1 MIVWA
6 GAFSAI
12 KRLVDGGVSA
22 SDVAV
27 ARYLVAAPGFAVALV
42 LTGGLPG
49 LTRRDAARVLSAGLL
64 VVAVYH
70 LALNQ
75 GERYTTAGTAAVII
89 AAAPG
94 ITLGLAVAL
103 GLEQFSLR
111 RVGGLGLAFGGVL
124 VVVLLGAGQRVSV
137 HSVRG
142 PLLVLAAA
150 LSFAGY
156 NVIVKPLLERYS
168 AVAVTAAASL
178 AGTLALLPLAGSSTL
193 RSARHLSGSQWL
205 LVAYLGIVSTLL
217 AYVAWTL
224 ALRRLDASRAVSF
237 LYAVPVFGVAIGA
250 LTLGESVTLWLAAGG
265 AMIVGGVA
273 LAQ

>member
-42 LTGGLPG
+42 LTGGLRG

-64 VVAVYH
+64 VVTVYH

-124 VVVLLGAGQRVSV
+124 VVVLLGAGERVSV

-150 LSFAGY
+150 LAFAGY
-156 NVIVKPLLERYS
+156 NVIVKPLLERHS

-178 AGTLALLPLAGSSTL
+178 VGTLALLPLAGSSTL
-193 RSARHLSGSQWL
+193 RAARHLSGSQWL
-205 LVAYLGIVSTLL
+205 LVGYLGIVSTLL

-237 LYAVPVFGVAIGA
+237 LYAVPVFGLVIGA